1 MILRPSGCRPPP
13 RTRMIAQGQ
22 SAIGPRRTTS
32 RDGHPSDKRVQHFLE
47 GLSQVEIP
55 YGKIDWDRR
64 AHFAQV
70 DILAQLHEA
79 WATHELLDHHLLDA
93 AGMVQEFVYPEGKIS
108 IDLGERRYRIEGGP
122 VATDG
127 WVAAGMG

>member
-1 MILRPSGCRPPP
+1 
-13 RTRMIAQGQ
+13 MIAQGQ

-32 RDGHPSDKRVQHFLE
+32 RDGHPSDKRAQHFLE
-47 GLSQVEIP
+47 GLAQVEIP

>member
-1 MILRPSGCRPPP
+1 MAGEKILVIDPSEQDIRPLVDEVLYPAGYVVVHALDGEEGLRQAMDGNPDLIVAELA
-13 RTRMIAQGQ
+13 T
-22 SAIGPRRTTS
+22 PRRS
-32 RDGHPSDKRVQHFLE
+32 
-47 GLSQVEIP
+47 GL
-55 YGKIDWDRR
+55 
-64 AHFAQV
+64 